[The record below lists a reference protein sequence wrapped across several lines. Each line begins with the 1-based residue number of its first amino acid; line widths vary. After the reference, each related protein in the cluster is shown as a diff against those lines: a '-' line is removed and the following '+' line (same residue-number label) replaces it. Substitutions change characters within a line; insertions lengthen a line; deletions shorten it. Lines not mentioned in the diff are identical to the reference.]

1 VNSQQLIEQFL
12 NFSMQQHAVKD
23 LEIEGLKKRVAE
35 LEKQLAERPIT
46 VEKE

>member
-1 VNSQQLIEQFL
+1 VNSQQILEQFL

-35 LEKQLAERPIT
+35 LEKQLSKCPIT
-46 VEKE
+46 VAKE

>member
-1 VNSQQLIEQFL
+1 VNSQQLIEQML

-35 LEKQLAERPIT
+35 LEKQLLERPIT
-46 VEKE
+46 VAKE